1 MQSDEFSEDSIE
13 DLYPEK
19 DGFLAYALAAKAI
32 AAPVAGVRIAGN
44 GCKLKIRD
52 GLGGVS

>member
-1 MQSDEFSEDSIE
+1 LQSDEFSEDSIE
-13 DLYPEK
+13 DHYPEK